1 MEKVYSLEEVKKA
14 LAVFIDSFYNGVI
27 DLPIDEENQKA
38 IDELFNKVNSE
49 IADITSFEFVKE

>member
-1 MEKVYSLEEVKKA
+1 MEKVYSLEYVKET
-14 LAVFIDSFYNGVI
+14 LAIFIDSFYNSVI

-49 IADITSFEFVKE
+49 IADITNFID